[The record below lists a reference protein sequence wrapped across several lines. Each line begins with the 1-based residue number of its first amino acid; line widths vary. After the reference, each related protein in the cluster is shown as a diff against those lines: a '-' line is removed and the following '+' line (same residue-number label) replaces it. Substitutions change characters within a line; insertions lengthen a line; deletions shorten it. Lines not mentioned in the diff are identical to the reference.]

1 VVKAGAAVRSA
12 RSAAAAS
19 QFSVWKAGRPIAHV
33 ARDLG
38 AVDRFRRGNAIFVE
52 FGDGAVP
59 GRDVFSTDG

>member
-1 VVKAGAAVRSA
+1 
-12 RSAAAAS
+12 
-19 QFSVWKAGRPIAHV
+19 VWKAGRPIAHV